1 MPPLDPLPSSLVRE
15 NSYFQNNSCIF
26 RLFPHLRN
34 FSDYRQGI
42 YSVVQRAQD
51 VKIWGKRSKPASCR
65 FCGKADVAQ
74 GVYDASWK
82 QALRSGDK
90 KPCLH
95 SLSVCR
101 KEQRL
106 GAEEG
111 RVSTEVLLGLTARCS
126 SQAFTLKRIS
136 VHIAFPCVIIGSWS
150 SPLPSQQSSST
161 HLKAQEKWCQIPYC
175 FSTGELFRTSSELWC
190 SEQ

>member
-1 MPPLDPLPSSLVRE
+1 MPPLDLLPSSLVRE
-15 NSYFQNNSCIF
+15 NFYFQNNSCIF
-26 RLFPHLRN
+26 RVFPQLRN
-34 FSDYRQGI
+34 FSDNRKGI

-51 VKIWGKRSKPASCR
+51 VKIWGKRSQPASCS
-65 FCGKADVAQ
+65 FCGKADVTQ

-95 SLSVCR
+95 SLPVCH

-111 RVSTEVLLGLTARCS
+111 RVSCMDPCPGVLLGLTARCS

-161 HLKAQEKWCQIPYC
+161 HLKAQEK
-175 FSTGELFRTSSELWC
+175 
-190 SEQ
+190 